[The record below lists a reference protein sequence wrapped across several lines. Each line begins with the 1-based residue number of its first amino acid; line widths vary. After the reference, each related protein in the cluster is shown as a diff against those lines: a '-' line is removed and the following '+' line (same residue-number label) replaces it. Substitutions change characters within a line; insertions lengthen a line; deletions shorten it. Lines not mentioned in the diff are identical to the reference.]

1 MKLQMHSIHFDADQK
16 LIDFIQKKA
25 DKLDTYFDRIIDGEV
40 FMRLDNHEKK
50 ENKVVKEIN
59 IQPGFLYEI
68 VNVKNTKSLNNK
80 IYYLMQ
86 PSSRIVRPII
96 IVILAAAICGQPSR
110 YNIIITFIFVNCI
123 SIGISDR
130 VC

>member
-50 ENKVVKEIN
+50 ENKIVEIKMNVPGKTLFSKHQSESFEAATDEAIEGLRRQLKKFKEKVA
-59 IQPGFLYEI
+59 L
-68 VNVKNTKSLNNK
+68 VN
-80 IYYLMQ
+80 Q
-86 PSSRIVRPII
+86 
-96 IVILAAAICGQPSR
+96 
-110 YNIIITFIFVNCI
+110 
-123 SIGISDR
+123 
-130 VC
+130 